1 LNEWLIVAFVFLLA
15 LIPCGVVCIRGGPV
29 DRLIAFEL
37 AQVVAVLV
45 FLVLAQGMGQDA
57 FFDLG
62 LLLAILSF
70 PGSLLFARF
79 LERWV

>member
-1 LNEWLIVAFVFLLA
+1 MNEWLGAAFIFLLA
-15 LIPCGVVCIRGGPV
+15 LVPCGVVCLRGGPV
-29 DRLIAFEL
+29 DRLVAFEL
-37 AQVVAVLV
+37 AQVVAVLA
-45 FLVLAQGMGQDA
+45 FLSLAQGMGQDA

-62 LLLAILSF
+62 LLLAVLSF

>member
-1 LNEWLIVAFVFLLA
+1 LNEWLIAAFVYLLV
-15 LIPCGVVCIRGGPV
+15 LVPCGVVCIRGGPV

>member
-1 LNEWLIVAFVFLLA
+1 LNEWLIAAFVFLLA